1 MLDLEWFAA
10 TEKNAK
16 VSFQI
21 FIYSNLWEKITP
33 QFESTSQSNASVL
46 SNTALFSGI
55 REAAIFISVRCS
67 ILTGSSGFSAD
78 HPSI

>member
-10 TEKNAK
+10 TETNAK

-21 FIYSNLWEKITP
+21 FIYSNLCP

-46 SNTALFSGI
+46 SNTAFFSGI